1 MKDIDREITPQ
12 DHLKTILLTILHVY
26 SIHINQLVIDTK
38 GALRRRGSHVR
49 IVLGAPKLYP
59 AITPGPHQPPH
70 HQRLPDF
77 KNFKVPYAQPLQPT
91 YLGRRDWTRTNDPH
105 HVKVVL

>member
-26 SIHINQLVIDTK
+26 SIHINQLVIGTK

-49 IVLGAPKLYP
+49 IVLGAPKL
-59 AITPGPHQPPH
+59 
-70 HQRLPDF
+70 
-77 KNFKVPYAQPLQPT
+77 
-91 YLGRRDWTRTNDPH
+91 
-105 HVKVVL
+105 